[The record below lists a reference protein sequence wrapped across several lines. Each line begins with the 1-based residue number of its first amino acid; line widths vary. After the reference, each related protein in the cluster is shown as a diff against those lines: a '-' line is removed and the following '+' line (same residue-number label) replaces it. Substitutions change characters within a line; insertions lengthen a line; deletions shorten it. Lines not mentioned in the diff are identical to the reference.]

1 MLLIFQY
8 VTLSSID
15 HEDLIRI
22 EKLVPMAP
30 DFALLLES
38 QLLNARDKDSCGH
51 RWDKKIIT
59 LALHLW
65 AKLVS
70 DALMNL

>member
-15 HEDLIRI
+15 HQDLITI
-22 EKLVPMAP
+22 QKLVPMAP
-30 DFALLLES
+30 DFAALLES
-38 QLLNARDKDSCGH
+38 QSLNATDKDSCGQ

-65 AKLVS
+65 AKLV
-70 DALMNL
+70 LMLS